1 MTVSVWQANGEQ
13 PTASTD
19 VVIIG
24 AGLLGC
30 TAALFLHQAGYT
42 VTIIEARDV
51 GLGASSRNAGFMIT
65 GLDKYYH
72 QAEAFYGEA
81 ATREIWELSR
91 RSLAFWQ
98 DTARQH
104 GVWMEQSSSLLLAE
118 TPEERLELEQ
128 SARRMQANGFDCEYL
143 SRDPLQRGYYAA
155 IRQAT
160 DGGIHPV
167 QLLNAIFRASEA
179 QLIANSEVYAIESE
193 ATEVVVYSRLAIV
206 RAQKVLIC
214 TNAYSPYL
222 DPYFVGKV
230 IPNRAQCLA
239 TAPLPERVINAVG
252 YSDYGYMYYRDLP
265 DGGLL
270 IGGGRK
276 QNKSLEGDTTEDR
289 TTDPVQAILEAY
301 LKTHFPDVT
310 APIVR
315 RWAGIMGFTD
325 DGLPIIGSLPRDAR
339 IGYAV
344 GLNGH
349 GLSLGAGI
357 AERAV
362 DHLLYGTPA
371 GIFDGQRFD

>member
-13 PTASTD
+13 PIESTD
-19 VVIIG
+19 IVIIG

-30 TAALFLHQAGYT
+30 TAALYLNDAGYST
-42 VTIIEARDV
+42 TIIEARDV

-72 QAEAFYGEA
+72 QAETVYGEA

-98 DTARQH
+98 QIAREH
-104 GVWMEQSSSLLLAE
+104 GTWMEQSSSLLLAE
-118 TPEERLELEQ
+118 TPEERQELEQ
-128 SARRMQANGFDCEYL
+128 SARRMQANGFECEYL
-143 SRDPLQRGYYAA
+143 SNDPLQRGYYAA
-155 IRQAT
+155 IRQPS

-167 QLLNAIFRASEA
+167 QLLQAIFKASNA
-179 QLIANSEVYAIESE
+179 HLIANSEVYAIESA

-214 TNAYSPYL
+214 TNAYTPYL

-239 TAPLPERVINAVG
+239 TAPLTERVIGAVG

-276 QNKSLEGDTTEDR
+276 QNKEQEGNTTEDR
-289 TTDPVQAILEAY
+289 ITDAVQAILEAY
-301 LKTHFPDVT
+301 LQAKFPDVT

-315 RWAGIMGFTD
+315 RWAGIMGFTP
-325 DGLPIIGSLPRDAR
+325 DGLPMIGALPRDSR
-339 IGYAV
+339 IAYAV

-362 DHLLYGTPA
+362 DYLLYGTHP
-371 GIFDGQRFD
+371 GIFDGGRFD